1 MADISSTE
9 GTSPQNT
16 KSRFGKGFANFFSS
30 SGLSQSTKSG
40 SSFEHTKLGEENL
53 EQESLGH
60 STSDAAISIGTS
72 NSKDQSIAPL
82 PLPKET
88 ILQKSIR
95 TFSLPRKGNNNSG
108 SGSNNGGNS
117 NNAANPSTHTTVLP
131 KSKFT
136 MRRLSMFSKKGSSS
150 KESEEELDHPE
161 HLAATTVA
169 AVVESS
175 DADEDETMDY
185 QEFLAQAER
194 GLK

>member
-1 MADISSTE
+1 
-9 GTSPQNT
+9 
-16 KSRFGKGFANFFSS
+16 
-30 SGLSQSTKSG
+30 
-40 SSFEHTKLGEENL
+40 
-53 EQESLGH
+53 
-60 STSDAAISIGTS
+60 
-72 NSKDQSIAPL
+72 
-82 PLPKET
+82 
-88 ILQKSIR
+88 
-95 TFSLPRKGNNNSG
+95 
-108 SGSNNGGNS
+108 
-117 NNAANPSTHTTVLP
+117 
-131 KSKFT
+131 